1 MNWIGN
7 YNEPTTSCRK
17 RWIHS
22 RSKRRI
28 CKTDCALGRVVA
40 VFTTTTAHR
49 SPLPMLCS
57 SSFSITRL
65 LLHRVSITW
74 PQASTTTT
82 TTTTMMMMMMTPRLT
97 WALIMYSS
105 SSTRSSST
113 MTTRQPQSSRQPPPP
128 YLAYRLLL
136 LLPLLLIL
144 ILLSRFLK
152 VV

>member
-82 TTTTMMMMMMTPRLT
+82 TTTTTMMMMMMTPRLT

-128 YLAYRLLL
+128 YLAHRLLL

-144 ILLSRFLK
+144 LSRFLK